1 MKKLLLGLTIAAS
14 VFTIVSCTKKETV
27 ETPTTLPTTIGS
39 NLTTFTC
46 TTYVFDSVMNGF
58 YDVKATK
65 VSSWKVN
72 KETKAQA
79 VKECTQYDNV
89 KYIDDHAF
97 ITRTMVW

>member
-14 VFTIVSCTKKETV
+14 VFTVISCTKKENTID
-27 ETPTTLPTTIGS
+27 LPTTIGS

-46 TTYVFDSVMNGF
+46 TTYVFDSTMNGF
-58 YDVKATK
+58 YDVKVTK
-65 VSSWKVN
+65 AGSWKVN

-79 VKECTQYDNV
+79 IKECTQYDNI

-97 ITRTMVW
+97 ITRTLVN

>member
-1 MKKLLLGLTIAAS
+1 MKKLFLGLIIAAS
-14 VFTIVSCTKKETV
+14 VFTIVSCRHNKENTI
-27 ETPTTLPTTIGS
+27 ELPTTVGN

-46 TTYVFDSVMNGF
+46 TTYLFDSVMNGF
-58 YDVKATK
+58 YDVRVTK

-72 KETKAQA
+72 KETKAHA
-79 VKECTQYDNV
+79 IKECTQYDNV